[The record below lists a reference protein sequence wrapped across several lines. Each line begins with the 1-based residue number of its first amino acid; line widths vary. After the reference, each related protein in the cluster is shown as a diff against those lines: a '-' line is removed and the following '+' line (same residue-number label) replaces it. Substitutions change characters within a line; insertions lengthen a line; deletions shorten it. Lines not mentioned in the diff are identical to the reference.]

1 MGGERGV
8 AEQRKRGKLTVRERV
23 ELLADP
29 GTFREFMGLM
39 GAGSYAPDDPRQL
52 VDFLPKGAVDG
63 VCKLNGRKAIF
74 HAGDFTVR
82 GGSGGSGG
90 GMGMELSAKQR
101 AIEWRLPYIRL
112 LDAAGGSVAT
122 FEEMGRTYLPDGNQ
136 NGQYD
141 VELLRISP
149 VASVVLGAAAGLPAV
164 ECPLSHFSV
173 MVHDISQIMP
183 GGPVVVKQALGYD
196 ITKEELG
203 GEQIHAYVSGVC
215 DNLADTEE
223 HAFEMVRRFL
233 SFLPTNVWEMPPRGP
248 QSDPIDRREEML
260 LSVMPRDKTQ
270 PYDVHEI
277 LDAVLDRGSFF
288 EIAPNYGQTRITG
301 LARVNGY
308 PCGVM
313 ANNPIHSGGST
324 DVAGGSKVM
333 RLIRLC
339 DTFHL
344 PLVSF
349 CDEPGFMV
357 GLESEKLGIE
367 RAGAQLICT
376 TCQSI
381 VPFICFI
388 TGRMF
393 GVAGQCQHR
402 PSGMFR
408 RYAWPSARWGSM
420 PIEGGTQ
427 AAYKREIES
436 SPDPDA
442 RRAEI
447 EASLQAIASPFRTAE
462 ATGQDI
468 IDPRDTRLLLVG
480 SSKKKPCCI
489 AEKSKFCAKKT
500 CFQQSSSRMPRP
512 CCARSSAKRACP
524 TCREALAPGAACDN
538 GTSSVPSQGA

>member
-1 MGGERGV
+1 
-8 AEQRKRGKLTVRERV
+8 
-23 ELLADP
+23 
-29 GTFREFMGLM
+29 
-39 GAGSYAPDDPRQL
+39 
-52 VDFLPKGAVDG
+52 
-63 VCKLNGRKAIF
+63 
-74 HAGDFTVR
+74 
-82 GGSGGSGG
+82 
-90 GMGMELSAKQR
+90 
-101 AIEWRLPYIRL
+101 
-112 LDAAGGSVAT
+112 
-122 FEEMGRTYLPDGNQ
+122 
-136 NGQYD
+136 
-141 VELLRISP
+141 
-149 VASVVLGAAAGLPAV
+149 
-164 ECPLSHFSV
+164 

-388 TGRMF
+388 MGRMF